1 MGLYQHRK
9 LPFLDMT
16 SEAMNAMNGL
26 IEKSCV
32 NIGQVFASFKIILK
46 KLSKVRYNYLQLK
59 AL

>member
-1 MGLYQHRK
+1 
-9 LPFLDMT
+9 MT